1 MISMNKEKKHEWIIL
16 PTLPSKVCTEEEVIQ
31 QQPLQH
37 FSDYL
42 KTIKN
47 NTVDESNIEDD
58 NEPIQVG
65 LISVHNRERSVASM
79 SSESRYSDCDE

>member
-1 MISMNKEKKHEWIIL
+1 M
-16 PTLPSKVCTEEEVIQ
+16 
-31 QQPLQH
+31 QH

-47 NTVDESNIEDD
+47 NTVDESNIEED

-79 SSESRYSDCDE
+79 SSESRYSDCDEQPIEP